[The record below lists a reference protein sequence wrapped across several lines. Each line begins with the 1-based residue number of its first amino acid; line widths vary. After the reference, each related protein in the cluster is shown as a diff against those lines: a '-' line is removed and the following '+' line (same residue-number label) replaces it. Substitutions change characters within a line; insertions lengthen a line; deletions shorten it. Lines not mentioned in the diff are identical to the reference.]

1 MIRTGR
7 VVFAAMLQIVIAGA
21 LGGPQAQ
28 AQGSNSRIALKSNES
43 IELHPV
49 YWIAN
54 CRSIMIGLPV
64 VEVLEGPEELTLSIK
79 EGNVLPR
86 RQNCS
91 DRVPGGTLMATTK
104 EVAEP
109 KQAKLTYRLKYK
121 TKDGDRQTSHAFNV
135 SLFP

>member
-1 MIRTGR
+1 M
-7 VVFAAMLQIVIAGA
+7 FHLVIASA
-21 LGGPQAQ
+21 LGAQQAQ
-28 AQGSNSRIALKSNES
+28 AESNVRTLALKSNES
-43 IELHPV
+43 IELQTV

-54 CRSIMIGLPV
+54 CRSIMIGLPE
-64 VEVLEGPEELTLSIK
+64 VEVLEGPEELTLSVK
-79 EGNVLPR
+79 DAKVLAR
-86 RQNCS
+86 RQNCAE
-91 DRVPGGTLMATTK
+91 RVPGGVLTATTK

>member
-1 MIRTGR
+1 MIQAGR
-7 VVFAAMLQIVIAGA
+7 IVFAAMLQLIIASA

-28 AQGSNSRIALKSNES
+28 AQGSNSRVAMKSNES
-43 IELHPV
+43 IELQNV

-54 CRSIMIGLPV
+54 CRSIMIGLPE
-64 VEVLEGPEELTLSIK
+64 VEVLEGPEELTLSVK
-79 EGNVLPR
+79 EAKVLAR
-86 RQNCS
+86 RQNCP
-91 DRVPGGTLMATTK
+91 DRVPGGVLMATTK